1 MKTRVGSYSD
11 KKTKSI
17 DAIVDRNFLSES
29 ILLEVTLSNN
39 KYSAFSKSFSIKDH
53 LQPKLSLEATVKGSF
68 FYVKD

>member
-39 KYSAFSKSFSIKDH
+39 KYSAFLKAS
-53 LQPKLSLEATVKGSF
+53 
-68 FYVKD
+68 